1 MVCDKCRLL
10 EVVKDEGQ
18 AGQNSAHH
26 PLESRTS
33 ILPQNKGHTNELKE
47 SKRSN
52 DGGIRNVVREHLD
65 LVVALHK
72 VKGGASHV
80 VAEC

>member
-1 MVCDKCRLL
+1 MKGKL
-10 EVVKDEGQ
+10 VKTLPIIHWIVEPV
-18 AGQNSAHH
+18 SFH
-26 PLESRTS
+26 
-33 ILPQNKGHTNELKE
+33 PQNKGHPNELKE

-52 DGGIRNVVREHLD
+52 DGGLRNVVREHLD